1 MKVILVKD
9 IAKMGLAG
17 SVIKVADGYAR
28 NYLLPK
34 KLVILATK
42 NNLAKIETIKK
53 KAELEKLEIE
63 NHFKALALKINEIT
77 LKFTRKADENDHLF
91 GSVSENDIVKSL
103 AEKGIEIHK
112 SVVDIQKHLKEIGS
126 FDVQIAFSSEITA
139 NLKVN
144 IEKEL

>member
-17 SVIKVADGYAR
+17 SVIKVADGHAR

-34 KLVILATK
+34 KLVISATK
-42 NNLAKIETIKK
+42 SNLSKIENIKK

-63 NHFKALALKINEIT
+63 NHLKALALKINDT
-77 LKFTRKADENDHLF
+77 MLTFTRKADENDHLF
-91 GSVSENDIVKSL
+91 GSVSENDIVNSL

-112 SVVDIQKHLKEIGS
+112 SAVNIQKHLKEIGS
-126 FDVQIAFSSEITA
+126 FDVQIVFSSEITA
-139 NLKVN
+139 NLKIN
-144 IEKEL
+144 IEKE

>member
-9 IAKMGLAG
+9 ITKMGLAG

-63 NHFKALALKINEIT
+63 NHFKALAMKINDIT

-126 FDVQIAFSSEITA
+126 FEVKIAFSSEITA

-144 IEKEL
+144 IEKE

>member
-9 IAKMGLAG
+9 IAKMGLVG

-34 KLVILATK
+34 KIVILATK
-42 NNLAKIETIKK
+42 SNLAKIETIKK

-63 NHFKALALKINEIT
+63 NHFKALALKINETT
-77 LKFTRKADENDHLF
+77 LTFTRKADENDHLF
-91 GSVSENDIVKSL
+91 GSVSENDIVNSL

-112 SVVDIQKHLKEIGS
+112 SAVDIQKHLKEIGS

-144 IEKEL
+144 IEKE

>member
-63 NHFKALALKINEIT
+63 NHFKALALKISDIT

-126 FDVQIAFSSEITA
+126 FDVQIAFSLEITA

-144 IEKEL
+144 IEKE

>member
-9 IAKMGLAG
+9 ITKMGLAG

-34 KLVILATK
+34 KMVILATK

-63 NHFKALALKINEIT
+63 NHFKALALKISDIT

-126 FDVQIAFSSEITA
+126 FEVKIAFSSEITA

-144 IEKEL
+144 IEKE

>member
-9 IAKMGLAG
+9 IEKMGLAG

-42 NNLAKIETIKK
+42 SNLAKIETIKK

-63 NHFKALALKINEIT
+63 NHFKALALKINETT
-77 LKFTRKADENDHLF
+77 LTFTRKADENEHLF

-144 IEKEL
+144 IEKE

>member
-9 IAKMGLAG
+9 ITKMGLAG

-34 KLVILATK
+34 KMVILATK

-63 NHFKALALKINEIT
+63 NHFKALAMKINDIT

-126 FDVQIAFSSEITA
+126 FEVKIAFSSEITA

-144 IEKEL
+144 IEKE